1 MVLAMPSDMPTPK
14 SDLPGLTPKLAAEYA
29 RAGPRTLTRD
39 INRLVEAG
47 LIVKRRAGYQPH
59 VALIQAFLP
68 PMADPD
74 ALHD

>member
-47 LIVKRRAGYQPH
+47 LIVKRRG
-59 VALIQAFLP
+59 LP
-68 PMADPD
+68 TSCRSDPGLLTPD
-74 ALHD
+74 GRS